1 MLRRRRRGQRGG
13 GGGGGGGGVS
23 LLLLLLLCCC
33 RSHLPPAPGR
43 DLGLPSQRRVPGEAR
58 EPALERGR
66 EGLFVPRQGVERRG
80 LGGERA
86 GERGRGGR
94 GRARAAA
101 AAAAGSCSQEPEGF
115 PRVPQGLAGAGEAQE
130 DEGAVALCERK
141 QSGFGGVSFFVCAR
155 GKKGRRARRRRR
167 RRRKKKKKPPR
178 FFFHFSHQ
186 KQTCRS
192 LWTTPRLLD
201 ASIAAEY
208 PSRAPSRSPAR
219 WRAAALEWSAASE
232 GGGAGEALLLLLGR
246 EGEGEEAGER
256 RWSFC
261 DAGLLAEKASA
272 EEASASPLLLLLL
285 LLFFCCGE
293 LALVAGGTFSIVIFF
308 GRGGGKKKKERE

>member
-1 MLRRRRRGQRGG
+1 MLYAKENSRVL
-13 GGGGGGGGVS
+13 GVLVFLS
-23 LLLLLLLCCC
+23 
-33 RSHLPPAPGR
+33 
-43 DLGLPSQRRVPGEAR
+43 
-58 EPALERGR
+58 ALEGK
-66 EGLFVPRQGVERRG
+66 
-80 LGGERA
+80 RA
-86 GERGRGGR
+86 GEH
-94 GRARAAA
+94 AADAAA
-101 AAAAGSCSQEPEGF
+101 
-115 PRVPQGLAGAGEAQE
+115 
-130 DEGAVALCERK
+130 DE
-141 QSGFGGVSFFVCAR
+141 
-155 GKKGRRARRRRR
+155 
-167 RRRKKKKKPPR
+167 KKKKKPPR